1 MDIKSLLFNIDIK
14 SGMPH
19 PGSVLI
25 AEPFLRDDYFSHAVI
40 CLVDYAPGKS
50 SMGIVLN
57 RQTAYTLQGLVSA
70 VTIEEPVPV
79 FCGGPMSCDRLY
91 FLHTLGDIIPGSKE
105 ISTGLYIGGDFNAVT
120 DYVNSGYPIEGRLRF
135 FIGYSGWSERQLDS
149 ELRENVWAVTDLPP
163 HYPLLDGAEDT
174 YWHRW
179 VKMLGPDF
187 RGWRYHP
194 MNPHVN

>member
-1 MDIKSLLFNIDIK
+1 
-14 SGMPH
+14 MPH
-19 PGSVLI
+19 PGAVLI
-25 AEPFLRDDYFSHAVI
+25 AEPFLRDEYFSHAVI
-40 CLVDYAPGKS
+40 CLVDYATDKS

-57 RQTAYTLQGLVSA
+57 RQTAYTLQGLVNS
-70 VTIEEPVPV
+70 VTREDPVPI

-91 FLHTLGDIIPGSKE
+91 FLHTLGDILPGSKE
-105 ISTGLYIGGDFNAVT
+105 ISEGLYIGGDFDTVT
-120 DYVNSGYPIEGRLRF
+120 DYVNSGYPVDDRLRF

-149 ELRENVWAVTDLPP
+149 ELKENVWAVAEIPP
-163 HYPLLDGAEDT
+163 YYPILSGAEDA

-179 VKMLGPDF
+179 VKLLGSDF